1 MSCSNRRSM
10 CIRMKPLP
18 RSVMTWL
25 SQILSKSALP
35 MEFPPRAGISAPREA
50 GHQRLGCIAA
60 ERLDTVIP
68 RRRTALRTPQP
79 VGGMRQ
85 TNQGGNAQHRREMR
99 RRVIVTDHQPAARD
113 MFGIALDRDVWR
125 RVGGREPTYALIGF
139 GLEMKRRRRRDGLQ
153 RPVQHL

>member
-50 GHQRLGCIAA
+50 GHQRFGRIAA
-60 ERLDTVIP
+60 ERLETAIP
-68 RRRTALRTPQP
+68 WRRTALRTPQP

-85 TNQGGNAQHRREMR
+85 PHQGRNAQHCREMGR
-99 RRVIVTDHQPAARD
+99 RMIVADHQLAHGD
-113 MFGIALDRDVWR
+113 MLGIALDRDVWR
-125 RVGGREPTYALIGF
+125 RVGRAEPADAL
-139 GLEMKRRRRRDGLQ
+139 
-153 RPVQHL
+153 